1 MSDILKSIRNPASS
15 RNDPNGNLSE
25 LDAWSEQAALDRAA
39 EIGLEMTSDRWDVTL
54 FVRDYYRGKGKQAN
68 AREILQALE
77 EEFAQDGGKR
87 WLYRLVPGGP
97 VTQASQIA
105 GIPLP
110 SGASNPSFGTSQ

>member
-1 MSDILKSIRNPASS
+1 M
-15 RNDPNGNLSE
+15 
-25 LDAWSEQAALDRAA
+25 DRAA

-87 WLYRLVPGGP
+87 WLYRLFPGGP